1 MKRLAWGSGV
11 KRLVIIAT
19 SLALSLSGSVGV
31 AMAQDKGTDAII
43 THEGNSGSLAQVTSL
58 VETPTKADLYQ
69 KSNEAVTAVDGN
81 AAAMG
86 PGDASAAP
94 GTVTRGAGLLAPDGS
109 YNVRDSA
116 PSSVSISGDT
126 EVIAPPADAAP
137 TSAVSCGSYASWYD
151 AQVAYEA
158 AGATAADP
166 AMVQA
171 LDPDYDGIACEDG
184 M

>member
-1 MKRLAWGSGV
+1 
-11 KRLVIIAT
+11 
-19 SLALSLSGSVGV
+19 
-31 AMAQDKGTDAII
+31 MAQDAG
-43 THEGNSGSLAQVTSL
+43 Q
-58 VETPTKADLYQ
+58 VETPAQVDLDQ
-69 KSNEAVTAVDGN
+69 KSNEVVTAVDGN

-86 PGDASAAP
+86 PGDASASP
-94 GTVTRGAGLLAPDGS
+94 GTVTRGAD
-109 YNVRDSA
+109 
-116 PSSVSISGDT
+116 
-126 EVIAPPADAAP
+126 VIAPLSD
-137 TSAVSCGSYASWYD
+137 SATTRAISCSSYGSWYD

>member
-1 MKRLAWGSGV
+1 
-11 KRLVIIAT
+11 
-19 SLALSLSGSVGV
+19 
-31 AMAQDKGTDAII
+31 MAQDAG
-43 THEGNSGSLAQVTSL
+43 Q
-58 VETPTKADLYQ
+58 VETPAQVDLYQ
-69 KSNEAVTAVDGN
+69 KSNEVVTAVDGN

-86 PGDASAAP
+86 PGGASASP
-94 GTVTRGAGLLAPDGS
+94 GTVTRGAD
-109 YNVRDSA
+109 
-116 PSSVSISGDT
+116 
-126 EVIAPPADAAP
+126 VIAPPSD
-137 TSAVSCGSYASWYD
+137 SATTPAISCSSYGSWYD